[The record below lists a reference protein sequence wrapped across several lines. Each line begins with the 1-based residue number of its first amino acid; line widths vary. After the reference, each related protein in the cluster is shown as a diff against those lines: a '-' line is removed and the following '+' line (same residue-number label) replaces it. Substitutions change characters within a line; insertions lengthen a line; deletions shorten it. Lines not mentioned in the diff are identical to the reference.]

1 MSSNQ
6 DQKVVTSTSKRVQN
20 GDHSFHGTVERR
32 IDALCLFIVELKAR
46 YSKLIK
52 ISLNML
58 AWRGEALRIVSLD
71 LIDVNKI
78 TVGAAIEEMYTLLTE
93 LETERDRLILIEK

>member
-20 GDHSFHGTVERR
+20 GEHSFPGTVERR
-32 IDALCLFIVELKAR
+32 IDALCLFILELKAR

-58 AWRGEALRIVSLD
+58 SSRGKALRIVSLD

-93 LETERDRLILIEK
+93 LETERDRLIIIEK